1 MKYEK
6 IILFFCIALP
16 LSVSM
21 RILQLYYT
29 VELKTGFYKPE
40 YQNAGLY
47 LLLVILAFCAVTAVL
62 SFTSHRNPE
71 HPPRITPPLT
81 AAALFFAAAVCYE
94 LFHEVSSASVKP
106 WQMTLL
112 TLTGFGAVLF
122 FIYYA
127 VSPYINFRLPKL
139 CAAFPAVYFI
149 LRIIC
154 SFTAISSL
162 ALISDNIL
170 VTAAYCL
177 ILLFMLAFA
186 KLYNGL
192 DSEYNFRK
200 LLAFGLVS
208 VILCATQA
216 IPHIMIN
223 ISTDGGYSHTTNA
236 ANISLLAAGVF
247 IAVFIFS
254 HFSAKNADAPAE
266 E

>member
-1 MKYEK
+1 MKYKK

-16 LSVSM
+16 LSVLM
-21 RILQLYYT
+21 RMLQLYYT

-71 HPPRITPPLT
+71 HPPRVSPPLT
-81 AAALFFAAAVCYE
+81 AASLLMAAAVCYE
-94 LFHEVSSASVKP
+94 LLHEVWSASVKQ
-106 WQMTLL
+106 WQITLL
-112 TLTGFGAVLF
+112 ILTGLGTVFF

-127 VSPYINFRLPKL
+127 VSPYISVKIPRL
-139 CAAFPAVYFI
+139 CAALPVVYYI

-177 ILLFMLAFA
+177 ILLFMLSFA

-192 DSEYNFRK
+192 DTEYNFRK

-208 VILCATQA
+208 VILCATQS

-223 ISTDGGYSHTTNA
+223 ISTNGGYSHTSNA
-236 ANISLLAAGVF
+236 ANISILAAGIF

-254 HFSAKNADAPAE
+254 HFSARNADAPAE